1 MNREEQIM
9 LDAAMA
15 KALEEDEAIIDANWD
30 SSGDDDDALDDIE
43 QLLRM
48 CGISIIP

>member
-15 KALEEDEAIIDANWD
+15 KALEEDEAIIDANWV
-30 SSGDDDDALDDIE
+30 SSGDDDDDIE

-48 CGISIIP
+48 CGISRIP